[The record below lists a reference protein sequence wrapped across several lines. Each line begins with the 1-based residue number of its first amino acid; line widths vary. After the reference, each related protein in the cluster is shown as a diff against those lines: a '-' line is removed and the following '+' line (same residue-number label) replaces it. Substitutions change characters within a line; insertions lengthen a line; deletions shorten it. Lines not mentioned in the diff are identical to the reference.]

1 MPEAPEALFT
11 CESWQKLPLHGR
23 KIELPSTLKT
33 KNLSLKILLMI
44 GPKKSSNL
52 HGFGAQVVAQPR
64 MGSWP
69 LTSSVSWR
77 SEVKATFLGGL
88 R

>member
-1 MPEAPEALFT
+1 MPEALFT

-33 KNLSLKILLMI
+33 ENLSLKILLMI

-77 SEVKATFLGGL
+77 PEVKATFLGGP